1 MQKTRAYAA
10 LCELRA
16 RTLRADMERTP
27 KLGEGSMYRTIS
39 AVERP
44 ARLTFGKQLD
54 RLLRHRLYRPA
65 TLSSLRQTT
74 AYQWRGV
81 APPISQILYK
91 QLRARST
98 RRFLR

>member
-10 LCELRA
+10 LFELRA
-16 RTLRADMERTP
+16 RTLRVDMEQTP

-54 RLLRHRLYRPA
+54 RLLRRKLDRSTTPP
-65 TLSSLRQTT
+65 SLRQATT
-74 AYQWRGV
+74 YR
-81 APPISQILYK
+81 
-91 QLRARST
+91 
-98 RRFLR
+98 